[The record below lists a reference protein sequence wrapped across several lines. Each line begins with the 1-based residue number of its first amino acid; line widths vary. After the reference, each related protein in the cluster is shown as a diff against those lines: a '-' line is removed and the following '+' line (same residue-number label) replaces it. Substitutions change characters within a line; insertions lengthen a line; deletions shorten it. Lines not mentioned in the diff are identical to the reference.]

1 MTDESLLERRV
12 SSREVYR
19 GGFLRVHQDMVR
31 LPDGAHAQREYVV
44 HPGAVVIIPLLG
56 EEGNWRVV
64 LERQYRYPVQQVI
77 VEFPAGKLDAG
88 EQALTCARRELR
100 EETGFSATE
109 WARAGQ
115 LHPLVAYSDEA
126 IDIWFARGLTPG
138 ARHLDEGEFLDVFDA
153 PVEQLMAWCRDG
165 TITDAK
171 TIIGAFWLQQWLNG
185 QWQPDWQRPPAEPE
199 PAA

>member
-19 GGFLRVHQDMVR
+19 GGFLRVHQDTVR

-88 EQALTCARRELR
+88 EQALSCARRELR
-100 EETGFSATE
+100 EETGFSATK

-185 QWQPDWQRPPAEPE
+185 QWHPDWQRPPAEPE

>member
-19 GGFLRVHQDMVR
+19 GGFLRVHQDTVR

-88 EQALTCARRELR
+88 EQALSCARRELR
-100 EETGFSATE
+100 EETGFSATK

-126 IDIWFARGLTPG
+126 IDIWFARGLTAG

-171 TIIGAFWLQQWLNG
+171 TIIGAFWLQQWLSG
-185 QWQPDWQRPPAEPE
+185 QWQPDWERPPAEPE
-199 PAA
+199 SAA